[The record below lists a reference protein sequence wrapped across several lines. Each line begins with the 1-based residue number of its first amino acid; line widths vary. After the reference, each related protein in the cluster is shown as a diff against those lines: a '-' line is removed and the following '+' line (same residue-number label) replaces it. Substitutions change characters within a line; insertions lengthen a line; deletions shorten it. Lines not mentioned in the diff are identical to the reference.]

1 MSCWRFYRQLS
12 GLKQDKFLAL
22 GCRLLAV
29 KRIVIFVLMGL
40 STSMGQRAHE
50 DQQAHGSAWMLDYH
64 DKSENELARDKRFAS
79 FLKENLPTVGLPS
92 WHDQPINTAA
102 MDFLGGVPGMLEV
115 KHERYIVLSGCPAH
129 ACVAR
134 AMLWVDLQVGTTV
147 FVATANENGNA
158 DPTTRDQYN
167 IGSANLFIA
176 AKAEMTANTLPDS
189 LKGAI
194 IQWLHREGVLR
205 LGQITLFGATGSV
218 PVTTDQLCWAG
229 SCAWTRW
236 E

>member
-1 MSCWRFYRQLS
+1 M
-12 GLKQDKFLAL
+12 
-22 GCRLLAV
+22 
-29 KRIVIFVLMGL
+29 KRMVIFVLMGF
-40 STSMGQRAHE
+40 SAAMGQRSHRG
-50 DQQAHGSAWMLDYH
+50 QQAHGSAWMLDYR
-64 DKSENELARDKRFAS
+64 DKSENELAWDKRFAP
-79 FLKENLPTVGLPS
+79 FLKESLPTVGLPS
-92 WHDQPINTAA
+92 WRDQPVNTAA
-102 MDFLGGVPGMLEV
+102 IAFLGGVPGMLEV
-115 KHERYIVLSGCPAH
+115 KQERYIVLSGCPAH

-134 AMLWVDLQVGTTV
+134 AMLWVDSQTDTIV
-147 FVATANENGNA
+147 FVATANENGNT

-176 AKAEMTANTLPDS
+176 TKAEMTANTLPDT
-189 LKGAI
+189 LRGAI

-218 PVTTDQLCWAG
+218 PVTTDQLCWTG